1 MSNIDNAYTGAKI
14 RIVSGPGAGEI
25 PKVITSYS
33 GSTKNIT
40 TNLVNGYHALIQNFA
55 SMEQL
60 IGAQIREVVEK
71 RGMTVTEFA
80 KRINKSRENAYS
92 IFSRK
97 TIDTG
102 LLKLISEVLEYDF
115 FKQYSKDYIHLEV
128 AYEQN
133 LEENRM
139 LRDYNMLLKKEK

>member
-1 MSNIDNAYTGAKI
+1 
-14 RIVSGPGAGEI
+14 
-25 PKVITSYS
+25 
-33 GSTKNIT
+33 
-40 TNLVNGYHALIQNFA
+40 
-55 SMEQL
+55 MEQL
-60 IGAQIREVVEK
+60 IGAQIRNVLEK

-102 LLKLISEVLEYDF
+102 LLKLISEVLDHDF
-115 FKQYSKDYIHLEV
+115 FKQYSTEFNVLEA

-133 LEENRM
+133 LAENKM
-139 LRDYNMLLKKEK
+139 LRDYNLLLRKDK